1 VKPKLAA
8 FFLALI
14 VCLGVGSAKA
24 QETTP
29 VDVIKIDSNL
39 VSVPVIVSDRNG
51 RYISGLAA
59 ERFTLYDNST
69 RQKIAFFENTEE
81 PLNIALLLDTS
92 RSTQGVIDDI
102 RKAAK
107 NFLKELRPQDRA
119 MIVSFD
125 YAMHRLC
132 PLTSDRKT
140 LENAIKHAEVGQY
153 LGTMLNDAVKEVAEV
168 DFKPINGRKAIIL
181 LSDGQDHGSML
192 SNSELLAS
200 ESESDTMVY
209 SIFYASSGPGFR
221 GFRDRPFPRGRGGF
235 PGGRGRGGGPMG
247 WQFPRQRPGG
257 QRGQRKDQMDEAG
270 AEFMSE
276 LAEVT
281 AGRFYRS
288 KKTDLKK
295 TFALIADELRFQYR
309 LAFKPDDLQ
318 KDGSVHLLQVKVD
331 AADVAVRA
339 RKQYRAAN
347 NTR

>member
-1 VKPKLAA
+1 M
-8 FFLALI
+8 F
-14 VCLGVGSAKA
+14 CLGVCPING
-24 QETTP
+24 QELRP

-51 RYISGLAA
+51 RYISGLAV

-69 RQKIAFFENTEE
+69 QQKIAFFDNTEE
-81 PLNIALLLDTS
+81 PLNVALLLDTS

-107 NFLKELRPQDRA
+107 DFLKELRPQDRA

-125 YAMHRLC
+125 YAVHRLC

-140 LENAIKHAEVGQY
+140 LENAIKHAEVGYY
-153 LGTMLNDAVKEVAEV
+153 LGTTLNDAVKEIAEK
-168 DFKPINGRKAIIL
+168 DFKPITGRKAMIL
-181 LSDGQDHGSML
+181 LSDGQDHGSTI
-192 SNSELLAS
+192 SNSELLRS

-209 SIFYASSGPGFR
+209 SIFYASSLPSFPGFR
-221 GFRDRPFPRGRGGF
+221 NRPFPRRRGGIF
-235 PGGRGRGGGPMG
+235 GGRGPRGG
-247 WQFPRQRPGG
+247 QFPRQRPGG
-257 QRGQRKDQMDEAG
+257 PQRGQRKDEMDEEG
-270 AEFMSE
+270 AEFLGE
-276 LAEVT
+276 LAEIT

-318 KDGSVHLLQVKVD
+318 KDGSVHLLRVKVD
-331 AADVAVRA
+331 AADVSVRA
-339 RKQYRAAN
+339 RKQYRAVSK
-347 NTR
+347 TQ